1 MVNASQIEPE
11 IFAAGDVELQSGMT
25 LADAK
30 LAYATFGTLNDARDN
45 VIVYP
50 TRFGGRHEDNL
61 YLIGAEHALDPN
73 RYFIIVPN
81 LLGNG
86 VSSSPSTAPAP
97 LDGPRFPATT
107 IYDNVLLQRRL
118 LLEHFD
124 VQRVQLAIGWSM
136 GGQQAYQWGAL
147 FPEDVARVAVI
158 CGAART
164 ASHTHVFLE
173 GVKAALTCD
182 AAFAAGEY
190 GDHKPRRGLR
200 AMGRVWA
207 GWALSQAFYRNEQYK
222 SMGYTSLEDY
232 LVRYWDVVEQ
242 ERDPNNMISM
252 IETWQA
258 CDLSDN
264 PVFGGDYKAAMS
276 AIQANVLVM
285 PGQTDLYFPPEDS
298 ADEVALLSRGT
309 LEVITSTWGHY
320 AGGGRDAAD
329 SKFIDNRV
337 RELLAD

>member
-1 MVNASQIEPE
+1 MSAAVHIEPE
-11 IFAAGDVELQSGMT
+11 LFAAGDVELQSGMT

-30 LAYATFGTLNDARDN
+30 LAYTTFGALNEARDN
-45 VIVYP
+45 VIVFP

-61 YLIGAEHALDPN
+61 YLIGAEHALDPT

-118 LLEHFD
+118 LLERFD
-124 VQRVQLAIGWSM
+124 IERVELVIGWSM

-147 FPEDVARVAVI
+147 FPDDVSRVAVI

-164 ASHTHVFLE
+164 APHTHVFLE

-182 AAFAAGEY
+182 SAFASGEY
-190 GDHKPRRGLR
+190 GDRIPRRGLR
-200 AMGRVWA
+200 ALGRVWA
-207 GWALSQAFYRNEQYK
+207 GWGLSQAFYRHEK
-222 SMGYTSLEDY
+222 FRSMGYTSLEDF
-232 LVRYWDVVEQ
+232 LTRYWEAIYL
-242 ERDPNNMISM
+242 ERDANNLVSM

-264 PVFGGDYKAAMS
+264 PVFGGDYEAAMR

-298 ADEVALLSRGT
+298 AGEVALLTRGT
-309 LEVITSTWGHY
+309 LEVIASTWGHY

-329 SKFIDNRV
+329 TKCIDNAV
-337 RELLAD
+337 RDLLAD